1 CCIYF
6 LFTPVSPPLLSTLF
20 PYTTLFR
27 SNFEYT
33 VSNKIFEC
41 IHAGLPVILSPVKE
55 HQYLNDKYNFG
66 IVVDEVS
73 PKSIAEAVRKLKSNP
88 ELYSELRKNAIEA
101 SKVLNWENESKK
113 LVKLYMQ

>member
-1 CCIYF
+1 SVIFFFQAEDGIRDRIVTGVQTCALPIF
-6 LFTPVSPPLLSTLF
+6 
-20 PYTTLFR
+20 
-27 SNFEYT
+27 
-33 VSNKIFEC
+33 SNKIFEC